1 MNERPSLTSM
11 DLWGRHQRRCLQL
24 LRDALVS
31 LTAGPADEGEVELN
45 RQLYQSIVVAEHAEA
60 VRSGG
65 QQLSVVVPEG
75 HNPPVGSDAE
85 RVAREHKVPDFYWA
99 YIDHLSPVPK
109 DAARQFVVECKRL
122 TMASKSWDYTDQYVE
137 AGVQRFIT
145 VEHAYGK
152 EASSGAMVGY
162 LQAMN
167 TEDALKAVN
176 ASASVRKIPTLTL
189 RQQTSNDPVELDHEL
204 ARPFPIS
211 PFSLRHFW
219 ICCSA

>member
-1 MNERPSLTSM
+1 MSERPSLTSM
-11 DLWGRHQRRCLQL
+11 DLWERHQSRCMQL

-31 LTAGPADEGEVELN
+31 LATGPADEGEVELN
-45 RQLYQSIVVAEHAEA
+45 RRLYQSIVAAEHAEA
-60 VRSGG
+60 IRSGG

-109 DAARQFVVECKRL
+109 DAARQFAVECKRL
-122 TMASKSWDYTDQYVE
+122 TAASKSWDYADQYVE
-137 AGVQRFIT
+137 AGVRRFIT

-162 LQAMN
+162 LQAM
-167 TEDALKAVN
+167 TVQEALEAVN
-176 ASASVRKIPTLTL
+176 ASASARKIPTLTL
-189 RQQTSNDPVELDHEL
+189 RQQTTSGPVELDHEL

-211 PFSLRHFW
+211 PFSLLHFW
-219 ICCSA
+219 ISSA